1 MKQKETTLNMENKNS
16 KKTHLNGILTNGTS
30 RNGVLNGKN
39 GHNGYKDLLEIEDL
53 GDNHVGTSLDTP
65 MRDDAFEMDEE
76 KKVEL
81 IEEHFREIMN
91 ILGLDLTDDSLNG
104 TPHRVAKMYVK
115 EIFSGLNPANKPRIA
130 LFDNKYQYNQMLVEK
145 DITLYSFC
153 EHHFVPIIGRAHVA
167 YISNGKVVGLSKINR
182 IVQYFAKRPQ
192 VQERLTMQIADELK
206 TLLKTEDVAVI
217 IEAEHLCV
225 AARGVEDVNS
235 KTVTAEYCGKFEEDA
250 VKKEFLSYVRG

>member
-1 MKQKETTLNMENKNS
+1 MGNNNQKGQNNRNMINGHGKQNGQHNGKVAQ
-16 KKTHLNGILTNGTS
+16 NGIAA
-30 RNGVLNGKN
+30 
-39 GHNGYKDLLEIEDL
+39 LLEIEDL
-53 GDNHVGTSLDTP
+53 GDNHVGTSLETP
-65 MRDDAFEMDEE
+65 MRDDAFAMDDDQ
-76 KKVEL
+76 KMEL
-81 IEEHFREIMN
+81 IQGHFREIMN
-91 ILGLDLTDDSLNG
+91 ILGLDLEDDSLSG

-192 VQERLTMQIADELK
+192 VQERLTKQIAEELK
-206 TLLKTEDVAVI
+206 ALLKTDDVAVL

-235 KTVTAEYCGKFEEDA
+235 KTVTVEYCGKFEDQS
-250 VKKEFLSYVRG
+250 VRKEFLSHVRG

>member
-1 MKQKETTLNMENKNS
+1 MENSNYLV
-16 KKTHLNGILTNGTS
+16 KKTNGLHH
-30 RNGVLNGKN
+30 GVKKN
-39 GHNGYKDLLEIEDL
+39 NTQDNGYNAIEESFLIDDL

-65 MRDDAFEMDEE
+65 MRKDAFNMDDDL
-76 KKVEL
+76 KMDL
-81 IEEHFREIMN
+81 IETHFREIMH
-91 ILGLDLTDDSLNG
+91 ILGLDLDDDSLRG
-104 TPHRVAKMYVK
+104 TPRRVAKMYVK
-115 EIFSGLNPANKPRIA
+115 EIFSGLDPKNKPRIA

-192 VQERLTMQIADELK
+192 VQERLTKQIAEELK
-206 TLLKTEDVAVI
+206 KVLQTEDVAVL

-235 KTVTAEYCGKFEEDA
+235 KTVTAEYSGKFEDSDTRE
-250 VKKEFLSYVRG
+250 EFLSHVRM